1 MQFHKKIFFSII
13 AVAAFAFTCLIGS
26 NCKVNYG
33 FKEKSFPIPDSV
45 KTVNIHIIENH
56 ARYLNSQLSP
66 RLTERL
72 RLKITNLTHLTQT
85 NSDNAHWDVSGQIT
99 DYSVSTSGVSDK
111 QVSINRL
118 TISVVMLLDRKN
130 PDLQDNPVT
139 VTHSFDFSANLTLQ
153 QAEGQLMDEIVR
165 QMTDE
170 IYNNLFSRW

>member
-1 MQFHKKIFFSII
+1 MG
-13 AVAAFAFTCLIGS
+13 T

-33 FKEKSFPIPDSV
+33 FKEKTSIPDSV
-45 KTVNIHIIENH
+45 KTVNVHIIENH
-56 ARYLNSQLSP
+56 ARYINSQLSP

-72 RLKITNLTHLTQT
+72 RLKIVNLTHLTQT

-99 DYSVSTSGVSDK
+99 EYTVSTSGVSDK

-118 TISVVMLLDRKN
+118 TITVVMMLDRKN
-130 PDLQDNPVT
+130 PELQDSPVT

-153 QAEGQLMDEIVR
+153 QAESQLMDEIVR